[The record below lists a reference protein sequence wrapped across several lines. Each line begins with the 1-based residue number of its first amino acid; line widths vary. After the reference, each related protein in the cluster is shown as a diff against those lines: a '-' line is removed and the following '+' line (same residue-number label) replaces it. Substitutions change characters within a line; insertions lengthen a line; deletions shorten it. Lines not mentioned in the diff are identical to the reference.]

1 MYNHLERPCPA
12 GYGVNCTNGVP
23 SCGGVCDDKEIFV
36 RYYALGPSTVPMTAG
51 ERQWCIDEADR
62 AGEGA
67 YPPKDTQGLDDKAL
81 AKTVLMAWADY
92 VSCNCL

>member
-1 MYNHLERPCPA
+1 
-12 GYGVNCTNGVP
+12 
-23 SCGGVCDDKEIFV
+23 
-36 RYYALGPSTVPMTAG
+36 MTAG